1 MTRKKERETMRKNK
15 FKKAL
20 SVFLVLSMCV
30 ALAAC
35 GKKNS
40 GNQSGENP
48 SEGNNS
54 GNSSD
59 KPLVVGSLQFSE
71 KFSPFFATTGYDRE
85 IADLTQVQ
93 MLTTDRTGGLILN
106 SIKGETVPYNGTDY
120 LYTGISDITV
130 SRDEAADT
138 TTYNIKIRDDIK
150 FSDGKVMDADD
161 IIFSYYVLSDTS
173 YDGSSTLYST
183 PIVGML
189 NYRKNNSNAESTVV
203 TEDEI
208 AKELASLGDASKEA
222 INKEIIAPTLTSEL
236 EWVKGLYGNDSY
248 KEYTEK
254 YPVTKDLFAHFYSVD
269 EKYDASKVED
279 EAKVLEEITAAYG
292 ANYQALGEAYAGDE
306 TYFADQVKEV
316 VSNVLL
322 EEKLSKGGDEV
333 PNIAGIKKISQT
345 EVEVT
350 TNGFDAS
357 AIYNICGITISPM
370 HYYGDEA
377 QYDYDNNN
385 FGFTRGDLSIVKA
398 KTTKPLGAGPYKFV
412 KYENKVVY
420 LEANEFYYKGEP
432 KTKYLQYKETTEAD
446 KISGVGTGT
455 IDIADPSGSVSAF
468 DEIANYNSNKELSGD
483 KIITSTV
490 DNLGYG
496 YIGFNADAIKV
507 GNDPASEESKNLRK
521 AIATILA
528 VYRDVAI
535 DSYYGE
541 VASVINYPIS
551 NTSWAAPQKSDEDYK
566 VAYSQGVDG
575 NDIYTADMTAD
586 QKYEAATKAAIEFF
600 KAAGYTFDDATGKF
614 TKAPEGAKLE
624 YEILIG
630 GDGKGDH
637 PSFAILAKAK
647 ETLATIGITLTIND
661 PSDSNVMWDK
671 IEAGTQEMF
680 VAAWSATIDPDM
692 YQTKYSTNIV
702 GKGGSDSNHYHIA
715 DPQLDQLIMDAR
727 KSADQ
732 AYRKAT
738 YKTCLDIMLDWG
750 VEVPV
755 YQRQNCI
762 IFAKDRVNTDTVTPD
777 ITTFWKWTNDIEKI
791 EMK

>member
-48 SEGNNS
+48 NGGDTT

-59 KPLVVGSLQFSE
+59 KPLVVGTLQFSE
-71 KFSPFFATTGYDRE
+71 KFSPFFATTGYDKDL
-85 IADLTQVQ
+85 ADLTQVQ

-106 SIKGETVPYNGTDY
+106 SIEGETVPYNGTDY
-120 LYTGISDITV
+120 LYKGVSDITV
-130 SRDEAADT
+130 NRDEAADT

-150 FSDGKVMDADD
+150 FSDGHVMDADD
-161 IIFSYYVLSDTS
+161 IIFSYYVLSDTT

-189 NYRKNNSNAESTVV
+189 NYRKNNSNAENTVV

-208 AKELASLGDASKEA
+208 AKELASLSDASKEA

-236 EWVKGLYGNDSY
+236 DWAKGLYGKDSY

-269 EKYDASKVED
+269 ESYDSSKVED
-279 EAKVLEEITAAYG
+279 EAKVLADIIEAYG

-306 TYFADQVKEV
+306 TYFADQVKDV

-333 PNIAGIKKISQT
+333 ANIAGIKKISQT

-350 TNGFDAS
+350 TKGFDAS
-357 AIYNICGITISPM
+357 AIYNICGISISPM
-370 HYYGDEA
+370 HYYGDESK
-377 QYDYDNNN
+377 YDYDNNS
-385 FGFTRGDLSIVKA
+385 FGFTRGDLSIVKE
-398 KTTKPLGAGPYKFV
+398 KTTKPMGAGPYKFV
-412 KYENKVVY
+412 KYDNKVVY
-420 LEANEFYYKGEP
+420 LEANENYYKGQP
-432 KTKYLQYKETTEAD
+432 KTKYIQYKETAEAD

-455 IDIADPSGSVSAF
+455 IDIADPSGSVAAF

-483 KIITSTV
+483 KIITNTV

-496 YIGFNADAIKV
+496 YIGINADTVKV
-507 GNDPASEESKNLRK
+507 GSDPASEQSKNLRK
-521 AIATILA
+521 GIATIFT

-566 VAYSQGVDG
+566 VAYAQTVDG

-586 QKYEAATKAAIEFF
+586 QKYEAALNASIEYF
-600 KAAGYTFDDATGKF
+600 KAAGYTFDEATGKF
-614 TKAPEGAKLE
+614 TKAPEGAKLD

-630 GDGKGDH
+630 ADGKGDH

-647 ETLATIGITLTIND
+647 EDLAKIGITITIND

-692 YQTKYSTNIV
+692 YQVYYSTNIL
-702 GKGGSDSNHYHIA
+702 GKGGSDSNHCHIA
-715 DPQLDQLIMDAR
+715 DDQLDQLIMDAR

-738 YKTCLDIMLDWG
+738 YKTCLDIILDWG
-750 VEVPV
+750 VEIPV

-762 IFAKDRVNTDTVTPD
+762 IFANDRVNTDTVTPD